1 MNSYLQKRQVRK
13 LPERQRQ
20 PKASSTGFCAVRKDR
35 HGMFLRKLG
44 GVILKKTRLQRS
56 ACVRH
61 IKQAV
66 SREDRHGSRAT
77 KNVWHAFKP
86 LQKRSSKRHR
96 YEVVRITAC
105 VPIFIWLGA
114 KWHTRRHCHLCHSA
128 ACDSSLARA
137 LAACRC
143 LISV

>member
-44 GVILKKTRLQRS
+44 GVILQKTRLQRS

-77 KNVWHAFKP
+77 KNVWHTFKR
-86 LQKRSSKRHR
+86 LQRDQARDIGTKWCASRHASQFSLGLVKNGTH
-96 YEVVRITAC
+96 VVTA
-105 VPIFIWLGA
+105 I
-114 KWHTRRHCHLCHSA
+114 SA
-128 ACDSSLARA
+128 ILPHATLVWRERWP
-137 LAACRC
+137 LAAA
-143 LISV
+143 